1 MTLFIRGHKALTVA
15 VVAIACAAPW
25 AASAED
31 RDGKPRFVPFTA
43 GAQIV
48 EWLVPGSA
56 SGCEP
61 TPESPNT
68 GIGIIQG
75 SGLATSIGTFTVSS
89 TDCVRSANPIGFYPP
104 FNFSSSVLTLTA
116 ANGDQIVATYA
127 GTADLQPSGLIRL
140 SGSYTFTR
148 GTGQFMGVKGSG
160 TLLGVEDISVF
171 PAKGYVTFAGS
182 ISR

>member
-1 MTLFIRGHKALTVA
+1 MTSSIRGHKALTVA
-15 VVAIACAAPW
+15 VVIACAAPLT
-25 AASAED
+25 ASAQD
-31 RDGKPRFVPFTA
+31 RNGKTRYVPFTA

-56 SGCEP
+56 PGCEP

-75 SGLATSIGTFTVSS
+75 SGLATSIGSFTVSS
-89 TDCVRSANPIGFYPP
+89 TDCVRSASPYGFYPP
-104 FNFSSSVLTLTA
+104 FNFSSAVLTLTA
-116 ANGDQIVATYA
+116 ANGDQIVASYA

-140 SGSYTFTR
+140 SGSYSFTR
-148 GTGQFMGVKGSG
+148 GTGQFMDVKGSG
-160 TLLGVEDISVF
+160 TLLGIEDISVF
-171 PAKGYVTFAGS
+171 PAKGYVTFAGT